1 MMLSGLRW
9 LIFPAAM
16 TFSLDAAA
24 IKLDCKDLG
33 DGTYTCVE
41 IKESYYLPPPASKSD
56 PDSDA
61 DPHAASGNPYIEEAR
76 KHCTYQKPRGR
87 KGGSGT
93 SGAAKMEALK
103 KARKDY
109 DRCIVQKAWELK
121 NVAEKPVE

>member
-1 MMLSGLRW
+1 MMVSGLRW

-24 IKLDCKDLG
+24 IMLDCKDLG

-41 IKESYYLPPPASKSD
+41 INESFYLPPPASKSD

-61 DPHAASGNPYIEEAR
+61 DPDAASGNPYIEEAR

-87 KGGSGT
+87 KGGGGA

-103 KARKDY
+103 NAREDY
-109 DRCIVQKAWELK
+109 DRCIALKARELM
-121 NVAEKPVE
+121 NAAEKPVE